1 MKPRG
6 ASGRVGLVQVYT
18 GDGKGKTTAAIGAG
32 IRALGHGWR
41 VHMLQFLK
49 GGDPLSPYG
58 EVITL
63 ARLPGFTVEQL
74 GPPHFVHP
82 GSASEED
89 RKAIRRGL
97 ERAREALSS
106 GEYDLVILDEI
117 NVVLQL
123 GLAKLDEVLALLAE
137 KAEGTEVILTG
148 RGASRELIRRADLVS
163 SVKAVKH
170 PFARGI
176 AARPGVE
183 Y

>member
-1 MKPRG
+1 MRPEGGSKQ
-6 ASGRVGLVQVYT
+6 AGLVHVYT

-32 IRALGHGWR
+32 VRALGHGWR

-49 GGDPLSPYG
+49 GGDALSPYG
-58 EVITL
+58 EVVAL

-74 GPPHFVHP
+74 GPPHFVRP
-82 GSASEED
+82 GEVREED
-89 RKAIRRGL
+89 REAIRRGL
-97 ERAREALSS
+97 ERAREVLTS
-106 GEYDLVILDEI
+106 GDYDLVILDEI

-123 GLAKLDEVLALLAE
+123 GLAEVDEVLALLDG

-148 RGASRELIRRADLVS
+148 RGAPLELIERADLVS
-163 SVKAVKH
+163 RVEAIKH
-170 PFARGI
+170 PFEQGA

>member
-1 MKPRG
+1 MRQRG
-6 ASGRVGLVQVYT
+6 ASGRAGLVQVYT
-18 GDGKGKTTAAIGAG
+18 GDGKGKTTAAIGTG

-58 EVITL
+58 EILAL

-117 NVVLQL
+117 NVALQL
-123 GLAKLDEVLALLAE
+123 GLAEVDEVLALLDG

-148 RGASRELIRRADLVS
+148 RGAPRELIERADLVS
-163 SVKAVKH
+163 LVEAVKH
-170 PFARGI
+170 PFERGI
-176 AARPGVE
+176 AARPGID

>member
-1 MKPRG
+1 MRPEGGSKR
-6 ASGRVGLVQVYT
+6 AGLVHVYT

-58 EVITL
+58 EVLAL

-82 GSASEED
+82 GSASQED

-97 ERAREALSS
+97 ERARKALSS

-123 GLAKLDEVLALLAE
+123 GLAEVNEVLALLAE

-148 RGASRELIRRADLVS
+148 RGAPRELIRRADLVS
-163 SVKAVKH
+163 RVEAVKH

-176 AARPGVE
+176 AARPGID